1 MDETL
6 DPNCPELISRIRV
19 FKTQVQE
26 FQRAIEDLPHPIQ
39 PSIEQSLSTV
49 LTQLETALNPQSA
62 SLLIATHHTEEQW
75 LALSDCLPFG
85 IFSCDV
91 QGQVTYINSRCAEIV
106 GHTLEESIGNRWL
119 SYVHLEDRDRIL
131 SPWIEDAKAGRP
143 HRDQFRVITF
153 AQEVRWLNVRT
164 APMFSEQGELTGHT
178 GTIEDITIQK
188 LTEEQ
193 IQASLEEKEALLKE
207 IHHRVKNNLQ
217 IISSLIYL
225 QAQRIDDP
233 KVRQIFE
240 DSQSRI
246 SSMALVHD
254 SLYRSQDF
262 ARVNLSEYVQTLTS
276 SLFHT
281 YRVQPEAVNLAV
293 NVDPD
298 VVVSLEKAIPCGLIL
313 NELMTNALK
322 HGFIGEETGEVT
334 VTLFS
339 HCSQVCL
346 MVENDGKI
354 LPESF
359 ELQKIRSMGLRL
371 VNALV
376 DQLNGQV
383 AVEKSQKTRFKV
395 TFDCA

>member
-1 MDETL
+1 MNEIFNS
-6 DPNCPELISRIRV
+6 NCPELVSRIRA
-19 FKTQVQE
+19 FKAQVQE
-26 FQRAIEDLPHPIQ
+26 FQQTIDEFPPPIQ
-39 PSIEQSLSTV
+39 PTMERSLATL
-49 LTQLETALNPQSA
+49 LTQLEAVLHPQA
-62 SLLIATHHTEEQW
+62 APLFIATHASETHW
-75 LALSDCLPFG
+75 SALRDCLPFG

-91 QGQVTYINSRCAEIV
+91 QGRCIYTNPRCEEIL
-106 GHTLEESIGNRWL
+106 GHPLEESLGDRWMN
-119 SYVHLEDRDRIL
+119 YVHPDDRDRVI
-131 SPWIEDAKAGRP
+131 PAWIEDAASGRP
-143 HRDQFRVITF
+143 RTDQFRMITSKGDI
-153 AQEVRWLNVRT
+153 RWLHTRT
-164 APMFSEQGELTGHT
+164 APMFSAEGNLIGHT
-178 GTIEDITIQK
+178 GTIEDITSQK
-188 LTEEQ
+188 LAEDQ
-193 IQASLEEKEALLKE
+193 IKSSLLEKEALLKE

-281 YRVQPEAVNLAV
+281 YRIQLNTVNLV
-293 NVDPD
+293 VRVDSD
-298 VVVSLEKAIPCGLIL
+298 VIVSLEKAIPCGLIL

-322 HGFIGEETGEVT
+322 HGFMDGETGEVT
-334 VTLFS
+334 VTLINQFP
-339 HCSQVCL
+339 QVCL
-346 MVENDGKI
+346 MVENDGKH

-376 DQLNGQV
+376 DQLNGKV
-383 AVEKSQKTRFKV
+383 TVETAQKTRFKV
-395 TFDCA
+395 IFDCA